1 MILSGPRLLTKN
13 SLFVSFSTFCANFLR
28 LLLSR
33 LPNPRRANERSEKGW
48 KHMLLYEQRLVPI
61 LADHRLASDHKYLRI
76 CDLCKELGIACLH
89 AHIAAERE
97 RQAKTDAG
105 LVPLCP
111 LASMVPVFWR

>member
-1 MILSGPRLLTKN
+1 MADLWNASWRAAAGGLRPVVAATGEFRPSQSKLTK
-13 SLFVSFSTFCANFLR
+13 L
-28 LLLSR
+28 
-33 LPNPRRANERSEKGW
+33 
-48 KHMLLYEQRLVPI
+48 LVPN
-61 LADHRLASDHKYLRI
+61 LLASDHKYLRI

>member
-1 MILSGPRLLTKN
+1 MLCGTSSRSLRNRLDKAAVSVLS
-13 SLFVSFSTFCANFLR
+13 FVSREASL
-28 LLLSR
+28 
-33 LPNPRRANERSEKGW
+33 
-48 KHMLLYEQRLVPI
+48 
-61 LADHRLASDHKYLRI
+61 RLASDHKYLRI

>member
-1 MILSGPRLLTKN
+1 MIAEAFSGTI
-13 SLFVSFSTFCANFLR
+13 FSHPDFPVR
-28 LLLSR
+28 
-33 LPNPRRANERSEKGW
+33 
-48 KHMLLYEQRLVPI
+48 I
-61 LADHRLASDHKYLRI
+61 LASDHKYLRI

-111 LASMVPVFWR
+111 LASMVPAFWRRIVWSQPEGGSGRRDPLAVLGNTIPPP

>member
-1 MILSGPRLLTKN
+1 MLAALPGRVPRFQTRMLGDGIGSGAPLLNDWPLRTVHVQVLAHTPTRLLFALE
-13 SLFVSFSTFCANFLR
+13 S
-28 LLLSR
+28 
-33 LPNPRRANERSEKGW
+33 
-48 KHMLLYEQRLVPI
+48 
-61 LADHRLASDHKYLRI
+61 LASDHKYLRI

>member
-1 MILSGPRLLTKN
+1 MALNRHGAKRILCATQRSHSGVGAK
-13 SLFVSFSTFCANFLR
+13 SGVVYSVSYDGIS
-28 LLLSR
+28 
-33 LPNPRRANERSEKGW
+33 
-48 KHMLLYEQRLVPI
+48 
-61 LADHRLASDHKYLRI
+61 DLASDHKYLRI